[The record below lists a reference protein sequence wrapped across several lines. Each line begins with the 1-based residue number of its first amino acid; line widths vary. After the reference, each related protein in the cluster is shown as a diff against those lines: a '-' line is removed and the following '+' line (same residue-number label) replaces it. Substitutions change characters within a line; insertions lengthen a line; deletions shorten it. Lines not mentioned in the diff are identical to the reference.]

1 MKILAF
7 TSCGKFNMDYFGKKI
22 KEIGSVVRS
31 ESCKYVFEFFV
42 YQNVTKD
49 HYFSGKA

>member
-1 MKILAF
+1 MKILALR
-7 TSCGKFNMDYFGKKI
+7 SCRKFNQDYFGEKI

-31 ESCKYVFEFFV
+31 ESCKYVFAFFV
-42 YQNVTKD
+42 CQNVTKD